1 MLLNE
6 NPFYLLGASTRDS
19 RHRIV
24 ELAEEKSLYLDQAV
38 CSRCSADLINPR
50 QRLQSEVAWVPGVS
64 LARSLSAVEAALNG
78 APADTLPSPL
88 AQVNVLV
95 TKLAHEA
102 TGAHAHLGAR
112 LLEIAEAWDR
122 VEPDHVR
129 ILLNED
135 RTAAGFAPMEDTREV
150 ERALQGR
157 MDAIRSVLV
166 KVMRDRPE
174 GVRVQ
179 ALTEALERGTAS
191 GTAPGPALLHA
202 LIDALSMDLHGA
214 LDRER
219 ERVESAIQRVRSVA
233 VAGQDTLVEGAIDSL
248 TSAVR
253 GWDRYAQALQ
263 ISAKSRGQDHAASRE
278 MAGALRSLAVDLH
291 NEHTLT
297 RTAQRI
303 TELSQEVFAEVPRV
317 AEIAQEDL
325 DKLEEIIEEGEAAE
339 EQRAILREM
348 QPISA
353 APTLYTINGIGTKLY
368 GRRGVHAASGT
379 YVATLYFVVLF
390 VPVMPLRCYRVRDG
404 EGGGWHFLGRVPF
417 SQNEKVQAWG
427 VAAAVALWVLISA
440 GGGQPDRSYAYQPST
455 RPPAAVQE
463 LLQSS
468 PAASAAEERPQ
479 QDEYYDPYAESPRE
493 PSQTQNAA
501 EPTYYGAGSRF
512 TRDRLERW
520 IEAERERIHRIES
533 DLSAAT
539 EQLKVLSAEVDREKR
554 KVESY
559 EALATDGAL
568 PEGVYDEYQVD
579 LRRYNNLVDEY
590 NSVLEA
596 YKTDRASYENALD
609 AVNDSIDRY
618 NQMP

>member
-6 NPFYLLGASTRDS
+6 NPFYLLGASTRDG

-24 ELAEEKSLYLDQAV
+24 ELAEEKSLYLDQAL

-64 LARSLSAVEAALNG
+64 PARLLSTVEAALKG
-78 APADTLPSPL
+78 APADPLPSPL

-95 TKLAHEA
+95 TKLAHEG

-112 LLEIAEAWDR
+112 LLEVAEAWDR
-122 VEPDHVR
+122 VEPEHVR
-129 ILLNED
+129 VLVNED
-135 RTAAGFAPMEDTREV
+135 RTAAGFAAMEGTREV

-166 KVMRDRPE
+166 KVLRGCPE
-174 GVRVQ
+174 EVQVQ
-179 ALTEALERGTAS
+179 ALTEALDQGTAS
-191 GTAPGPALLHA
+191 GTVPGPVLLHA

-214 LDRER
+214 LER
-219 ERVESAIQRVRSVA
+219 ERATVESALVKVRSA
-233 VAGQDTLVEGAIDSL
+233 AAAGQDTLLDAAVDSL

-263 ISAKSRGQDHAASRE
+263 LSAKSRGQDHEASRE
-278 MAGALRSLAVDLH
+278 MAGVIRSLAVDLH
-291 NEHTLT
+291 NEHTQT
-297 RTAQRI
+297 RIAQRI
-303 TELSQEVFAEVPRV
+303 TELSQEVFAEVPRA

-368 GRRGVHAASGT
+368 GRRGMHAASGT

-404 EGGGWHFLGRVPF
+404 EGGGWHFIGRVPF
-417 SQNEKVQAWG
+417 SQNEKIHAWG
-427 VAAAVALWVLISA
+427 VAAALALWMFVSA
-440 GGGQPDRSYAYQPST
+440 VGGEPDRSYASQPST
-455 RPPAAVQE
+455 RPSAAVQE

-468 PAASAAEERPQ
+468 PVASAAE
-479 QDEYYDPYAESPRE
+479 APRE
-493 PSQTQNAA
+493 ASQTRNAA

-533 DLSAAT
+533 DLSATT
-539 EQLKVLSAEVDREKR
+539 EQLKVLSAEVDRKKR

-559 EALATDGAL
+559 DGLATDGAL
-568 PEGVYDEYQVD
+568 PESVYDEYQVD

-596 YKTDRASYENALD
+596 YKTDRASYQNALD

-618 NQMP
+618 NQMR